1 MIEQLCL
8 DIIVILHF
16 IFLMFLILVPFF
28 GSNYLLVLHAITIPF
43 MMAHWV
49 LNDNNCALTLMEA
62 HIRTTMNGDIASKDD
77 CYVHRLVAP
86 VYDFKKNNQDSS
98 PYIYGIS
105 IVLWSITMCR
115 LYMNWKNGK
124 LNSLEHF
131 VMH

>member
-1 MIEQLCL
+1 MLRQLCL
-8 DIIVILHF
+8 EIIVLLHF

-49 LNDNNCALTLMEA
+49 LNDNNCALTLLEA
-62 HIRTTMNGDIASKDD
+62 YIRSSINGGIMSKED

-98 PYIYGIS
+98 MFIYGITLS
-105 IVLWSITMCR
+105 LWFVSLYR
-115 LYMNWKNGK
+115 LYTNWKNGK
-124 LNSLEHF
+124 LDSLEHF
-131 VMH
+131 VLY